1 MHSSII
7 SNATKAGFNAS
18 QIQIITCGAEETD
31 KIAEAL
37 QGLHV
42 DTIVSTLTLC
52 GVPDMKNTLER
63 LVTRM
68 LKAGGS
74 FLFYEHVRC
83 DPSPTLAWW
92 QTFWTPFWE
101 PIVGCRLD
109 MPTHIYV
116 EELGLWEKREVWGK
130 QDELPN
136 LFWHRVGHYVKRQ

>member
-1 MHSSII
+1 MHGSII
-7 SNATKAGFNAS
+7 SSATKAGFDAS

-52 GVPDMKNTLER
+52 GVPDLKDTLEK
-63 LVTRM
+63 LVTRI

-83 DPSPTLAWW
+83 DLSPTLAWW
-92 QTFWTPFWE
+92 QTFWTPFWR

-109 MPTHIYV
+109 IPTHVYV

-136 LFWHRVGHYVKRQ
+136 LFWHRVGHYVKR